1 MKGTKKKG
9 RGSEEAKKSKKCL
22 ACLLVLLFVIG
33 TTIAPAAVAKR
44 DGKAIEDINGKLA
57 EVDNDQIINS
67 FIYNRMLEYDNPKL
81 KPKKGIAAVKIVVI
95 KGHWW
100 SGYKEVKTFY
110 IVRNDRDEQIDIIE
124 DYKGKDKD
132 LWTFY
137 PTIEQTIYALD
148 MIISCSED
156 CMTYKKAVHSL
167 IRLGILTVTV
177 DKSDNVPGIT
187 EIITKSPWASDYLPD
202 GAKNFLK
209 WFESHH

>member
-1 MKGTKKKG
+1 MRGMKKRGKG
-9 RGSEEAKKSKKCL
+9 MNKAKKKSKKCL

-33 TTIAPAAVAKR
+33 TLIAPAAVAKG
-44 DGKAIEDINGKLA
+44 DGGAIEEINAKL
-57 EVDNDQIINS
+57 EEIDEDPIINS
-67 FIYNRMLEYDNPKL
+67 FLYNRMLEYDNPEL
-81 KPKKGIAAVKIVVI
+81 RRNGGIKAVEIVVV

-100 SGYKEVKTFY
+100 SGYKVVKTFY
-110 IVRNDRDEQIDIIE
+110 IVRNDRAKQIDIIE
-124 DYKGKDKD
+124 DYKGKD

-167 IRLGILTVTV
+167 IRLGIFTVTV

-187 EIITKSPWASDYLPD
+187 EIINKSPWASNYLPP
-202 GAKNFLK
+202 GAKDFLE